1 MVVGS
6 MSSNM
11 IMIKIYAPRKN
22 AARRNRLAK
31 PSNIL
36 FIIAVLTR
44 TVVSVVR

>member
-11 IMIKIYAPRKN
+11 IMIKIYAPIKN

-36 FIIAVLTR
+36 VIIAVLTR
-44 TVVSVVR
+44 TVVPVVK